1 MVYKKMF
8 AFPGAQ
14 DQNFLSHDDRVSKY
28 SLEPKNEALKKT
40 VNLVDLHVG

>member
-1 MVYKKMF
+1 MF

-28 SLEPKNEALKKT
+28 SLEPKNEALKK
-40 VNLVDLHVG
+40 L